1 MNGWELLEQGF
12 WAFVATFGFGVLF
25 NAPSRV
31 LIYCGLTGAAGHI
44 CRRALLMQGVHP
56 VTATFCGALVVG
68 LLGYI
73 EARHFRMPRLIFTV
87 TGIIPMVPG
96 VPAFETVVYF
106 MRDDILTGIETAVQV
121 ALLVGAIGAGLMTA
135 RLVLGLRRSTA
146 HTRRDRWTR
155 GLDPSD

>member
-1 MNGWELLEQGF
+1 
-12 WAFVATFGFGVLF
+12 
-25 NAPSRV
+25 
-31 LIYCGLTGAAGHI
+31 
-44 CRRALLMQGVHP
+44 
-56 VTATFCGALVVG
+56 
-68 LLGYI
+68 
-73 EARHFRMPRLIFTV
+73 
-87 TGIIPMVPG
+87 MVPG

>member
-1 MNGWELLEQGF
+1 MNVPELLQEGF

-31 LIYCGLTGAAGHI
+31 LIYCGFTGAAAHI
-44 CRRALLMQGVHP
+44 CRRALLIHGVHP

-68 LLGYI
+68 LLGYV
-73 EARHFRMPRLIFTV
+73 EARYFRMPRLIFTV

-106 MRDDILTGIETAVQV
+106 MRNDILTGIETAVQV

-146 HTRRDRWTR
+146 HTRRDRWTH
-155 GLDPSD
+155 GLGPSD